1 MKLPIL
7 ENFQHS
13 FFLVLLLLTII
24 AEVFII
30 LFRFGVLQRTK
41 SLYIKQLADFS
52 LLIICT
58 YLYVR
63 YAEMKWCYT
72 LSGIPCN
79 KWFLD
84 NSHFSNL
91 FFIGL
96 AFLLLRAIYL
106 IYSFLFDSEG
116 NLTLLSLKQ
125 ALDNLAS
132 GIIFSE
138 LDGRIIIANRVAI
151 DIYQKFTEQ
160 ELWNARPII
169 NLGNQKFRIGDSVW
183 QLKQQKIDL
192 FKKQNIYQI
201 TANDITKL
209 EDMLATLENQKS
221 EHESK
226 REEIK
231 KVLTNLKENK
241 RQEALL
247 QTRYDL
253 HAQLGY
259 TVSVLDRIK
268 TSDLTQAEKITKLS
282 EILSMG
288 IVLSEYN
295 FSEKLD
301 NLIES
306 FAKLNLKIE
315 INGEAKFDPLIEK
328 GLISILREAAINAV
342 KHGNAELLIVNITP
356 ETDQFVI
363 EIKNKGELPKTKI
376 KEGSGISSMRKRIS
390 DLGGKL
396 NLAYDKEFIV
406 TLYIPRI

>member
-1 MKLPIL
+1 
-7 ENFQHS
+7 
-13 FFLVLLLLTII
+13 
-24 AEVFII
+24 
-30 LFRFGVLQRTK
+30 
-41 SLYIKQLADFS
+41 
-52 LLIICT
+52 
-58 YLYVR
+58 
-63 YAEMKWCYT
+63 
-72 LSGIPCN
+72 
-79 KWFLD
+79 
-84 NSHFSNL
+84 
-91 FFIGL
+91 
-96 AFLLLRAIYL
+96 
-106 IYSFLFDSEG
+106 
-116 NLTLLSLKQ
+116 
-125 ALDNLAS
+125 
-132 GIIFSE
+132 
-138 LDGRIIIANRVAI
+138 
-151 DIYQKFTEQ
+151 
-160 ELWNARPII
+160 
-169 NLGNQKFRIGDSVW
+169 VW

-231 KVLTNLKENK
+231 KVLTNLKEIK